1 MVSKERFAQGMTF
14 DEYVK
19 FVGTP
24 DNLKREG
31 SFGMPRRDYGEFLR
45 KAFESAQLSDAQR
58 EAWQWIVSQPNGPAK
73 MLVISHPTHRV
84 ALRKRHVRQLKD
96 AATIGQPCLNGG
108 DELGI
113 SRIGLAQIA
122 VEGHIVGTRLIPDSG
137 CQDQS
142 PQRCLWPRGSTEP
155 AVPAGEPVND

>member
-1 MVSKERFAQGMTF
+1 MQVA
-14 DEYVK
+14 
-19 FVGTP
+19 
-24 DNLKREG
+24 
-31 SFGMPRRDYGEFLR
+31 
-45 KAFESAQLSDAQR
+45 
-58 EAWQWIVSQPNGPAK
+58 AK
-73 MLVISHPTHRV
+73 MLVISHPAHRI

-96 AATIGQPCLNGG
+96 AATFGQPSLNGG

-122 VEGHIVGTRLIPDSG
+122 VEGHIVRTRLVQHSG

-155 AVPAGEPVND
+155 AVSAAEPVND